1 MHADLVPLRAAAAP
15 QTGSDGETGR
25 TTGRGEAVRGRV
37 VVIDSDRRSASATA
51 AWLCAQGWHAS
62 AAGTI
67 DEARG
72 LVGRGR
78 FDAWIVVGAAAH
90 PFYRWV
96 AAELGEAG
104 APRWNFHK
112 YLVAPDGTLAGAWP
126 SRVKPDAREIVSA
139 VEGLLAKS

>member
-1 MHADLVPLRAAAAP
+1 
-15 QTGSDGETGR
+15 
-25 TTGRGEAVRGRV
+25 
-37 VVIDSDRRSASATA
+37 
-51 AWLCAQGWHAS
+51 
-62 AAGTI
+62 
-67 DEARG
+67 
-72 LVGRGR
+72 
-78 FDAWIVVGAAAH
+78 VVGAAAH

-139 VEGLLAKS
+139 VEALLAKS